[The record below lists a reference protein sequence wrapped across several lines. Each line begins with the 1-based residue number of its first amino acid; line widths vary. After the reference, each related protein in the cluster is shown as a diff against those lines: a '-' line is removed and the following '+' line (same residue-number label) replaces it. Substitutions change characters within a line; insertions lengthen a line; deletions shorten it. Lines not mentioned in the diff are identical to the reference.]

1 METDI
6 LFIDYRLDG
15 LKRYA
20 TDIIKELRKINPK
33 LKIAACAMVRS
44 EADNRDD
51 FDVAIMAQDYKY
63 SASVILSELKP
74 RAIVLMAHR
83 FFDYMFTIEA
93 HKKGVLVFNFQHAV
107 YQTSATLSRLSLHS
121 IPRLINEN
129 GEKIR
134 IYSRCVYHICDKNVI
149 NTLCF
154 IIKLVKHK
162 SIFSIINDLHG
173 KLCNAD
179 WSFVF
184 GEYWIDY
191 YMKEYQEYASKY
203 EIVGYPELE
212 DPTKFVDRND
222 FVRKELPVV
231 CYIAQSSVEDANL
244 DRKIMVRFLL
254 QLEKIIPH
262 YNLVLKLHP
271 RSDRSMYAN
280 LLDSKY
286 NGKVMVWSENAFPI
300 VNGYIGYESTMVG
313 RALTI
318 TNNVLLVRLLEGRIS
333 PYEHNAKHICNYSDL
348 LTDEIDKMLQ
358 KKESDLSEIQYFIAK
373 NPKGALQQTAKL
385 IENTMKGSENNEN
398 SCVSTR

>member
-1 METDI
+1 MKVDLLI
-6 LFIDYRLDG
+6 VDYRIEG
-15 LKRYA
+15 FQRYA
-20 TDIIKELRKINPK
+20 VGICKQLRKFNPNM
-33 LKIAACAMVRS
+33 KIVGCCMKEFAAQEVEGFDDVLCAQIYGYDA
-44 EADNRDD
+44 EKILDKYKPK
-51 FDVAIMAQDYKY
+51 AIL
-63 SASVILSELKP
+63 VF
-74 RAIVLMAHR
+74 AHR
-83 FFDYMFTIEA
+83 FLDYMFTIEA

-134 IYSRCVYHICDKNVI
+134 IYSRCIYHICDKNAI
-149 NTLCF
+149 NTLYF
-154 IIKLVKHK
+154 IIQLVKHK

-184 GEYWIDY
+184 GEYWINY
-191 YMKEYQEYASKY
+191 YIKEYQEYASKY

-212 DPTKFVDRND
+212 GPTKLVDRND

-333 PYEHNAKHICNYSDL
+333 PYEHNAKYICNYSDL

-358 KKESDLSEIQYFIAK
+358 KKESDLSEMQYFIAK

-385 IENTMKGSENNEN
+385 IENTMKWSENNEN